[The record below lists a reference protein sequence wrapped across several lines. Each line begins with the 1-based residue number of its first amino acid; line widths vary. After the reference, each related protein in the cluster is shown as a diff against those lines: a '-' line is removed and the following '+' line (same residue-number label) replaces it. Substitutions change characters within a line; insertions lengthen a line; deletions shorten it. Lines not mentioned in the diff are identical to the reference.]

1 MRLQSIIQVIK
12 KMKGITEKKKIEYKT
27 KKVIKWTG
35 NPF

>member
-1 MRLQSIIQVIK
+1 
-12 KMKGITEKKKIEYKT
+12 MKGITKKKKIEYKT